1 MVFEALR
8 AWFDRN
14 VPGSEAEDK
23 LPLAAAALLVEVMRI
38 DGRVEAAE
46 REAVLAALQDS
57 FSLPDERV
65 HELLS
70 LAEHEVETAADQF
83 QFTRLINERFS
94 VEEKSRLV
102 EMLWRVAFADGRL
115 DKHEEY
121 VVRKLSEL
129 LHLPHRVFI
138 QAKLRAQG
146 E

>member
-1 MVFEALR
+1 MVFEAFR

-14 VPGSEAEDK
+14 VPASASEDK

-38 DGRVEAAE
+38 DGRVDAAE
-46 REAVLAALQDS
+46 REAALAVLQDS
-57 FSLPDERV
+57 FSLPGARLQ
-65 HELLS
+65 ELLS
-70 LAEHEVETAADQF
+70 LAEQEVETATDQF

-94 VEEKSRLV
+94 VEEKARLV

-146 E
+146 G